1 MDAVHDADPAGGA
14 AEPAVRRHRGC
25 EGRRRHAVRHLPPAH
40 AQPSAPVHGARHPAR
55 DHLPHPGLRP
65 GRGHDRRRAR
75 LHQPPL
81 LRLPA
86 VDRRR
91 LGVRPG
97 VVVQHRRR
105 DRVDR
110 HRDRRAAGPVEPPQG
125 RGDRV
130 SDAESVATVG
140 ERRSVNM
147 AFGVLAWIVGLVF
160 FFPVFWMVLNSFK
173 SEQDANT
180 SPKLFFHPTLERYHD
195 VTKSAAGLLS
205 FSDAFVNS
213 AVIVILS
220 TLIVL
225 ALAIPAAYALAVRPV
240 KKWRDVLFFFISTK
254 FLPVVASILP
264 IWILAKNLN
273 LLNTRQSL
281 IILYT
286 GINLPLAIWML
297 RSFFREIPRE
307 LIEAAEIDGAS
318 LKGQLTSIILP
329 LAAPGIAATALLC
342 VIFAWNEFFYAVQL
356 NPVKGSTVPIW
367 VTTNIS
373 TRGDF
378 LAKLSAASVLA
389 CIPVVLAGWIAQK
402 RMIRGLAM
410 GAIK

>member
-1 MDAVHDADPAGGA
+1 MSAVK
-14 AEPAVRRHRGC
+14 
-25 EGRRRHAVRHLPPAH
+25 
-40 AQPSAPVHGARHPAR
+40 AP
-55 DHLPHPGLRP
+55 
-65 GRGHDRRRAR
+65 
-75 LHQPPL
+75 
-81 LRLPA
+81 
-86 VDRRR
+86 
-91 LGVRPG
+91 
-97 VVVQHRRR
+97 
-105 DRVDR
+105 RV
-110 HRDRRAAGPVEPPQG
+110 
-125 RGDRV
+125 
-130 SDAESVATVG
+130 VG
-140 ERRSVNM
+140 ERRWVNASVG
-147 AFGVLAWIVGLVF
+147 ALAWVLALVF

-180 SPKLFFHPTLERYHD
+180 SPKLFFHPTLDRYKD

-205 FSDAFVNS
+205 FGEAFTNS
-213 AVIVILS
+213 AVIVLVS
-220 TLIVL
+220 VVIVL
-225 ALAIPAAYALAVRPV
+225 ALAIPAAYALAIRPV
-240 KKWRDVLFFFISTK
+240 HKWRDVLFFFISTK

-264 IWILAKNLN
+264 VWILARNLH
-273 LLNTRQSL
+273 LLNTRTVL

-286 GINLPLAIWML
+286 GINLPLAVWML

-307 LIEAAEIDGAS
+307 LIEAAEIDGAG
-318 LKGQLTSIILP
+318 LRGQMTSIILP
-329 LAAPGIAATALLC
+329 IAAPGIAATALLC

-356 NPVKGSTVPIW
+356 NPIHGSTVPIW